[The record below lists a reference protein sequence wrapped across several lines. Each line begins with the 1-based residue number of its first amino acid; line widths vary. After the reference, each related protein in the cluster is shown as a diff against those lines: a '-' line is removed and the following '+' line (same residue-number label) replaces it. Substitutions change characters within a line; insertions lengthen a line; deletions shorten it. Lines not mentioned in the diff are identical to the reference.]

1 MRNRKRSNLILILV
15 FCVGLS
21 LLLYPVLS
29 DYWNS
34 FHQTQAVV
42 DYDVEVSEMKKED
55 FSKYFKDAKEYNK
68 KLAATPFP
76 LEDYKVVPGYEKAL
90 DIGQNGI
97 MGYITIK
104 KLDVMLP
111 IYHGTSDSVL
121 NVAVGHLEG
130 TSLPIGGKGTHSVLS
145 AHRGLPSA
153 KLFTRLDE
161 MAEGDV
167 FTLKVLDR
175 VLTYE
180 VDQVLIVEPDQ
191 IDDLM
196 IDPEK
201 DYCTLMTCTPYGINT
216 HRLLVRGH
224 RVKNA
229 ENIDAMLSGDALQVD
244 KTIVAPLVAAPI
256 LIILLVAVL
265 IATAKKTR
273 RGKYAQTHKKTR
285 N

>member
-1 MRNRKRSNLILILV
+1 MKNKRKSNMVLILV

-42 DYDVEVSEMKKED
+42 DYDVKVSQMEKED
-55 FSKYFKDAKEYNK
+55 FSEYFKEADVYNK
-68 KLAATPFP
+68 KLADTEFP
-76 LEDYKVVPGYEKAL
+76 LEDYKTVPGYEETL
-90 DIGQNGI
+90 SLENEEI

-111 IYHGTSDSVL
+111 IYHGTSEEVL

-130 TSLPIGGKGTHSVLS
+130 TSLPTGGKGTHAVLS

-161 MAEGDV
+161 MAEGDT
-167 FTLKVLDR
+167 FTIKVLDR
-175 VLTYE
+175 ILTYE

-191 IDDLM
+191 VDDLM
-196 IDPEK
+196 IDPDE

-224 RVKNA
+224 RVENA
-229 ENIDAMLSGDALQVD
+229 ENIDALLSGDALQVD
-244 KTIVAPLVAAPI
+244 RMVVAPIIAVPI
-256 LIILLVAVL
+256 LIILLIFVL
-265 IATAKKTR
+265 IATRKKDR
-273 RGKYAQTHKKTR
+273 RGKDAKTR